1 MTKERDVLRSKG
13 FTIVE
18 VMLALA
24 LFGVAV
30 TTFAASYL
38 NIINAIAA
46 IQVDQPFEQDMSMIR
61 AEAFS
66 VSDIEQLEEGGE
78 VMTGHHGEAIWKVEY
93 EPTLVADLFKVWLK
107 VQMENRET
115 GEKEEFTETH
125 YLTRPTWSDPI
136 EREDLR
142 AETRDRLLARQS
154 GLE

>member
-1 MTKERDVLRSKG
+1 MTEKTGRNPNRG

-38 NIINAIAA
+38 NIINAISA
-46 IQVDQPFEQDMSMIR
+46 IQVDQPFEQDMSMMR

-66 VSDIEQLEEGGE
+66 ISDIEELEEGGE
-78 VMTGHHGEAIWKVEY
+78 VMTGHHGEATWEIEC
-93 EPTLVADLFKVWLK
+93 EPTLVADLFKVWLN
-107 VQMENRET
+107 VEMEDRET
-115 GEKEEFTETH
+115 GEKQVFTEIH
-125 YLTRPTWSDPI
+125 FLTRPTWSDPI
-136 EREDLR
+136 ERADLR
-142 AETRDRLLARQS
+142 AETRDRLLARQA

>member
-1 MTKERDVLRSKG
+1 MTKERDVVGSKG

-66 VSDIEQLEEGGE
+66 VPDIEHGRGRGSK
-78 VMTGHHGEAIWKVEY
+78 TGHHGEARRKLN
-93 EPTLVADLFKVWLK
+93 TS
-107 VQMENRET
+107 
-115 GEKEEFTETH
+115 
-125 YLTRPTWSDPI
+125 RP
-136 EREDLR
+136 
-142 AETRDRLLARQS
+142 
-154 GLE
+154 

>member
-1 MTKERDVLRSKG
+1 MREFEASRAKG

-38 NIINAIAA
+38 NIINAIAV
-46 IQVDQPFEQDMSMIR
+46 IQVDQPFEQDMSIIR

-66 VSDIEQLEEGGE
+66 ISDTEELEEGGE
-78 VMTGHHGEAIWKVEY
+78 VMTGHHGEATWKIEY
-93 EPTLVADLFKVWLK
+93 EPTLVADLFKVSLI
-107 VQMENRET
+107 VEMENRES
-115 GEKEEFTETH
+115 GEKEEVKETH
-125 YLTRPTWSDPI
+125 YLTRPTWSDPV
-136 EREDLR
+136 ERADLR
-142 AETRDRLLARQS
+142 AETRDRLLARQA

>member
-1 MTKERDVLRSKG
+1 MRVSGFARVAG

-46 IQVDQPFEQDMSMIR
+46 IQVDQPYEQDMSMIR
-61 AEAFS
+61 AEAFTI
-66 VSDIEQLEEGGE
+66 SDIEELEEGGE
-78 VMTGHHGEAIWKVEY
+78 VMTGHHGEAAWRVEY
-93 EPTLVADLFKVWLK
+93 EPTLVADLFKVWLY
-107 VQMENRET
+107 VEMEDRES
-115 GEKEEFTETH
+115 GKKEEFTEVH
-125 YLTRPTWSDPI
+125 FLTRPTWSDPV
-136 EREDLR
+136 EREELR
-142 AETRDRLLARQS
+142 AETRDRLLARQA